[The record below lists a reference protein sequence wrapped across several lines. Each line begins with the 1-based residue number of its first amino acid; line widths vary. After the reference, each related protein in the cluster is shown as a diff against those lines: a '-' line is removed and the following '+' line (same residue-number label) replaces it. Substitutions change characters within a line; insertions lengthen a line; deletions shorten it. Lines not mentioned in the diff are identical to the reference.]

1 MRDKRTLLVRR
12 GFCILVGA
20 WFMVSAAGATAA
32 DPTPSDAGKASERFV
47 RLSRGPDKKP
57 ISLETPIVRLKPV
70 EGDRDLTVD
79 LVAAVHIGEKDYYQ
93 QLNREFEGYD
103 AVLYE
108 LVTPENARAPRP
120 NDPTGNHPV
129 TLLQNFMKDVLK
141 LEFQLK
147 GIDYTRANMVHADM
161 SPDQFAKSME
171 ARGES
176 VMTMMAR
183 MFGYALAQQAESG
196 SGGSN
201 TDLLLALFDK
211 NRAVALK
218 RVFAEQ
224 FENSEGSMIAL
235 DGPNGS
241 TLISGRNQVALDVL
255 KKEIAA
261 GKRKIAIFY
270 GAAHMPDFQKRLRN
284 DFGLAPVDTR
294 WLVAWNLKP

>member
-1 MRDKRTLLVRR
+1 MFNACRQLAVWGLLLV
-12 GFCILVGA
+12 
-20 WFMVSAAGATAA
+20 AGTASAA
-32 DPTPSDAGKASERFV
+32 DPAPAKPKTTPDRFL
-47 RLSRGPDKKP
+47 RISRDQNKKP
-57 ISLETPIVRLKPV
+57 IALETPIVRFSPV
-70 EGDRDLTVD
+70 NGQPQGLTVD
-79 LVAAVHIGEKDYYQ
+79 LVAAVHIGEKTYYE

-108 LVTPENARAPRP
+108 LVTPDEAPAPRP
-120 NDPTGNHPV
+120 TDPTGSHPV
-129 TLLQNFMKDVLK
+129 TLLQTGMKDILK
-141 LEFQLK
+141 LEYQLK

-171 ARGES
+171 NRGES
-176 VMTMMAR
+176 TMAMMAR
-183 MFGYALAQQAESG
+183 MFGYSLAKQGEASDGG
-196 SGGSN
+196 SGVG
-201 TDLLLALFDK
+201 LLMALFDK

-224 FENSEGSMIAL
+224 FESGEGAMAVL

-270 GAAHMPDFQKRLRN
+270 GAAHMPDFQKRLR
-284 DFGLAPVDTR
+284 DGFGLAPVNTR